1 MPTTHPIP
9 TSRLRFG
16 HAREDITPPVGIYH
30 RMWGAA
36 RQDRA
41 TGVHRPLVVDVLYTA
56 PLRGDASPM
65 LRVQID
71 LVGIDAARYRS
82 LAQAAGEG
90 AGVPAERVVISFSH
104 THAAGLMTPDR
115 FDLPGGELIPAYLD
129 ALEDALR
136 RGAAQAVSSAQD
148 AVITYAV
155 GRCDLAA
162 DRDFWDDGNQLYACG
177 FNPETPADDTLMVA
191 RVAASSGDP
200 LAVIVNYACHPTTLA
215 WDNTL
220 ISPDYVGALR
230 ETVEAE
236 VGAPCV
242 FFLGACGELGPK
254 EGFVGD
260 TAVADRNGRQVGYA
274 TLSALNGL
282 GAPGTD
288 YVYQGPVVSGATVGT
303 WSYVPQPDDRC
314 TETERF
320 GGGGMTVDLPLKPKP
335 DADKLQAELSSWE
348 EKVQAAE
355 DAGDVV
361 AARTARARAER
372 ARRWLMRLRQ
382 LPETPDIPF
391 PFSVYQLGDA
401 LWVTCAGEPSNQV
414 QTELRRR
421 FPDTPILVSPLAGD
435 MQVAYLLPRDRYGL
449 GLYQEEPSI
458 LAPGCLELLIEAIG
472 ETIEEI
478 HD

>member
-1 MPTTHPIP
+1 MPTIHSIP
-9 TSRLRFG
+9 TSRLLFG

-41 TGVHRPLVVDVLYTA
+41 TGVHRPLVVDVLFTA
-56 PLRGDASPM
+56 PLKGSVSPM
-65 LRVQID
+65 LRIQID

-82 LAQAAGEG
+82 LAQAAGDG

-115 FDLPGGELIPAYLD
+115 FDLPGGELIPAYLEQ
-129 ALEDALR
+129 LEDALR
-136 RGAAQAVSSAQD
+136 RAATQAASSAQE
-148 AVITYAV
+148 AVITYAT

-177 FNPETPADDTLMVA
+177 FNPETPADDTLLVG
-191 RVAASSGDP
+191 RVTTLSGAP

-220 ISPDYVGALR
+220 ISPDYIGALR
-230 ETVEAE
+230 ETVENDF
-236 VGAPCV
+236 GAPCV

-282 GAPGTD
+282 GAAGTD
-288 YVYQGPVVSGATVGT
+288 YVYQGPVISGATVGT
-303 WSYVPQPDDRC
+303 WAYLPQSEDRRA
-314 TETERF
+314 ETERF
-320 GGGGMTVDLPLKPKP
+320 IGGTSTVDLPLKPKP
-335 DADKLQAELSSWE
+335 DPVALQTELDKWE
-348 EKVQAAE
+348 GQVRAAE
-355 DAGDVV
+355 EAGDVV

-382 LPETPDIPF
+382 LPDTAAIPF

-421 FPDTPILVSPLAGD
+421 FPETPILVSPLAGD

-472 ETIEEI
+472 ETIEEMQ
-478 HD
+478 